1 MVKNLELLTII
12 QARMGSS
19 RLPGKVMRK
28 YKGKTYLEILL
39 NRLKRSKRLKKII
52 VATSL
57 NSEDTKIVN
66 LCKKLNISCLRG
78 SNNDVIDRFYQIS
91 KKFNSKN
98 IVRITADCPL
108 IDPKIV
114 DQIVK
119 EYFLRNVSYAT
130 NTMPPTFPDGLDVE
144 VFSFSALKSAWRVSR
159 KNKNLREH
167 VTTHIRENK
176 KLKKFN
182 LFQRMIIHF

>member
-91 KKFNSKN
+91 KKF
-98 IVRITADCPL
+98 
-108 IDPKIV
+108 
-114 DQIVK
+114 
-119 EYFLRNVSYAT
+119 
-130 NTMPPTFPDGLDVE
+130 
-144 VFSFSALKSAWRVSR
+144 KS
-159 KNKNLREH
+159 
-167 VTTHIRENK
+167 HIK
-176 KLKKFN
+176 KKYL
-182 LFQRMIIHF
+182 